1 MRRPVPR
8 RSRNF
13 ARDAAGE
20 ALESSSPSSSSS
32 SSSSLEAVS
41 LRLRSERK
49 ERERENCWGLL
60 QYEMS
65 AVGRGSYMKGE
76 EEDAD
81 NQEISYAEDSLL
93 IE

>member
-49 ERERENCWGLL
+49 ERERELL
-60 QYEMS
+60 GIV
-65 AVGRGSYMKGE
+65 AV
-76 EEDAD
+76 
-81 NQEISYAEDSLL
+81 
-93 IE
+93 